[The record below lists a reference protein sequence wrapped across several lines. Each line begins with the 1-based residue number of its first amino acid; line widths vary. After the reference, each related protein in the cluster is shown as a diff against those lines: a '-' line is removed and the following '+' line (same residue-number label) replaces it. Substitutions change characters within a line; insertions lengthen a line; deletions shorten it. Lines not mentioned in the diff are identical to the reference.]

1 MSEDITVVMSGYK
14 RPFTTAEQYESIKN
28 QTIKDVDIL
37 FWINFPPDS
46 SSGFPLDIVNNCK
59 TILTQQNF
67 GVWGRFV
74 QALQLETEYVCIID
88 DDTIPGDMWLENCL
102 ETMKT
107 HEGVLTTRGVEV
119 YKERKEQYPIAGS
132 YQAFGWCN
140 PNETVKRVDIGC
152 HSWFFRKNWLRAFF
166 ADMPNKL
173 PKNYGEDIH
182 LSASIKRHLG
192 YNTYVPPHPKNNKR
206 MWGSH
211 PDKATEYGHINAISL
226 DAINNK
232 GMNIYWNHALNNLKY
247 KILQEE

>member
-1 MSEDITVVMSGYK
+1 
-14 RPFTTAEQYESIKN
+14 
-28 QTIKDVDIL
+28 
-37 FWINFPPDS
+37 
-46 SSGFPLDIVNNCK
+46 
-59 TILTQQNF
+59 
-67 GVWGRFV
+67 
-74 QALQLETEYVCIID
+74 
-88 DDTIPGDMWLENCL
+88 
-102 ETMKT
+102 
-107 HEGVLTTRGVEV
+107 
-119 YKERKEQYPIAGS
+119 
-132 YQAFGWCN
+132 
-140 PNETVKRVDIGC
+140 
-152 HSWFFRKNWLRAFF
+152 
-166 ADMPNKL
+166 MPNKL